1 MSAESNSSSSSP
13 GSGTERAREPEN
25 IMDLSIR
32 GEFALLHLS
41 IRTQLIQLLLGHFF
55 NFALSFVPLFA
66 ARAKH
71 V

>member
-13 GSGTERAREPEN
+13 GSGTERREPEN

-41 IRTQLIQLLLGHFF
+41 MRTQLIQLLLGHFF

>member
-13 GSGTERAREPEN
+13 GSGTERGREPEN

-32 GEFALLHLS
+32 GEFALLPLS
-41 IRTQLIQLLLGHFF
+41 MRTQLIQLLLGHFF